1 MLPYR
6 DLNNPDNKEECNAFA
21 VNLCEHAKKTAFFT
35 YQHVLHGLKQP
46 KIKEILK
53 NPRFKR
59 IEFTFDCANQY
70 TSEEMLYNLTKEFA
84 QNMLPR
90 RYDSVRQSPQCHS
103 HGKSNLDRRF
113 TSLTTWK
120 TNWEND
126 LFHDTITTMKELQSC
141 YESGR
146 DISNKARV
154 TVDHEE
160 PIITEISC
168 IELKE
173 DLKTHR
179 PYVKLKGMKASNA
192 VSLIT
197 TDIDTSQ
204 WELYNNVLP
213 HLSENRGEDITNKII
228 EGEDAKPVTAKMAK
242 PGAKRQQIKIEKLE
256 SDPGVVESQHN
267 FRQRFIER
275 GNLRAILRS
284 KAIDI

>member
-1 MLPYR
+1 MLQYR
-6 DLNNPDNKEECNAFA
+6 DLNNPDNEEDCNAFA
-21 VNLCEHAKKTAFFT
+21 INLCEHAKKTAFFT
-35 YQHVLHGLKQP
+35 YQHILHGLMQP
-46 KIKEILK
+46 KIKEILQ

-90 RYDSVRQSPQCHS
+90 RYDSVRWSPQCHC
-103 HGKSNLDRRF
+103 HGKSNLDRRL

-126 LFHDTITTMKELQSC
+126 LFHDTITTMEELHSC
-141 YESGR
+141 YISGR
-146 DISNKARV
+146 DLSNVSRV
-154 TVDHEE
+154 ITEHKE
-160 PIITEISC
+160 PIITEITC
-168 IELKE
+168 IQLKE
-173 DLKTHR
+173 DTKSHR
-179 PYVKLKGMKASNA
+179 PYVNFDGIKASNA

-213 HLSENRGEDITNKII
+213 HLSENRGENITNQII
-228 EGEDAKPVTAKMAK
+228 EGEDAKPVTAKMAQI
-242 PGAKRQQIKIEKLE
+242 GAKRKQINQGKLD
-256 SDPGVVESQHN
+256 SNPGVIESQHKY
-267 FRQRFIER
+267 RQRFIER

-284 KAIDI
+284 KHIDI

>member
-1 MLPYR
+1 
-6 DLNNPDNKEECNAFA
+6 
-21 VNLCEHAKKTAFFT
+21 
-35 YQHVLHGLKQP
+35 
-46 KIKEILK
+46 
-53 NPRFKR
+53 
-59 IEFTFDCANQY
+59 
-70 TSEEMLYNLTKEFA
+70 
-84 QNMLPR
+84 
-90 RYDSVRQSPQCHS
+90 
-103 HGKSNLDRRF
+103 
-113 TSLTTWK
+113 
-120 TNWEND
+120 
-126 LFHDTITTMKELQSC
+126 MKELQSC
-141 YESGR
+141 YESGK
-146 DISNKARV
+146 DVSNKARV

-179 PYVKLKGMKASNA
+179 PYVKMKGIKSSNA

-213 HLSENRGEDITNKII
+213 HLSEKRGEDITNKII